1 MLGVIYTL
9 MIVASVLLI
18 LVILMQ
24 NPKGGGFSTDFGSA
38 SQLGGVRR
46 ASDFLE
52 KATWSLATFIVVLA
66 LISPMWLPTSGEVPE
81 TETEG
86 TAAPS
91 ATPSTGIQPGA
102 QPGGGGAQPGVPQ

>member
-9 MIVASVLLI
+9 MVIASVLLV

-66 LISPMWLPTSGEVPE
+66 LISPMWLPTTADGTE

-86 TAAPS
+86 TAAPT
-91 ATPSTGIQPGA
+91 ATPQTNIPTENN
-102 QPGGGGAQPGVPQ
+102 

>member
-1 MLGVIYTL
+1 MLGVVYTL
-9 MIVASVLLI
+9 MVIASILLI

-52 KATWSLATFIVVLA
+52 KATWGLATFILVLA
-66 LISPMWLPTSGEVPE
+66 LISPMWLPTSGEVTE
-81 TETEG
+81 TQTEG

-91 ATPSTGIQPGA
+91 NSNTGPVL
-102 QPGGGGAQPGVPQ
+102 PNNGGAQ

>member
-1 MLGVIYTL
+1 MLGLIYTL
-9 MIVASVLLI
+9 MIVASVLLV

-52 KATWSLATFIVVLA
+52 KSTWSLATFILVLA
-66 LISPMWLPTSGEVPE
+66 LISPMWLPVSGDITE

-86 TAAPS
+86 TAAPV
-91 ATPSTGIQPGA
+91 ATPTTNIPTET
-102 QPGGGGAQPGVPQ
+102 PE

>member
-9 MIVASVLLI
+9 IIIASVLLI

-52 KATWSLATFIVVLA
+52 KASWSLATFIVVLA
-66 LISPMWLPTSGEVPE
+66 LISPMWLPTTGEVQE

-86 TAAPS
+86 GAAPIQQG
-91 ATPSTGIQPGA
+91 APTGNQIPTE
-102 QPGGGGAQPGVPQ
+102 

>member
-9 MIVASVLLI
+9 MIVASVLLV

-66 LISPMWLPTSGEVPE
+66 LISPMWLPTSGDAAE

-86 TAAPS
+86 TVAP
-91 ATPSTGIQPGA
+91 TA
-102 QPGGGGAQPGVPQ
+102 QPQTNIPTENK

>member
-1 MLGVIYTL
+1 MLGVIYTF
-9 MIVASVLLI
+9 IVIASVLLI

-66 LISPMWLPTSGEVPE
+66 LISPMWLPTSGEEVQE

-86 TAAPS
+86 TAAP
-91 ATPSTGIQPGA
+91 TQQGPVNP
-102 QPGGGGAQPGVPQ
+102 

>member
-1 MLGVIYTL
+1 MLGVIYTF
-9 MIVASVLLI
+9 MVIASVLLI
-18 LVILMQ
+18 VVILMQ

-52 KATWSLATFIVVLA
+52 KATWSLAIFIVFLA
-66 LISPMWLPTSGEVPE
+66 LISPIWLPTTGEIQE

-86 TAAPS
+86 GAAPTQQT
-91 ATPSTGIQPGA
+91 APPAGQIPPGK
-102 QPGGGGAQPGVPQ
+102 